1 MLKDKNIY
9 VIPCLGFLSVILVG
23 WIVLML
29 PICNNGNVTPFD
41 ALFTAVSATCVNGL
55 TTVNLSTEYSF
66 LGQLAIAII
75 TEIGAIGFVTFI
87 SFILSFKKKRMSLSE
102 TLLLGSALNDNNYG
116 KLKQRLKEVIKYT
129 IVIQIIGAIL
139 LAVDFIPRFGI
150 KNGIWYSIF
159 HSITAFCN
167 AGFDLLGKTDHLYPS
182 LTSYV
187 GNPLVNLTIMGLIVT
202 GGIGFLTWDDIYTK
216 KYHFRQYCMQSKVIL
231 LTSLFLIFVPAAF
244 FFFRD
249 FAGMPVKERT
259 LCALFQSV
267 TTRTAGFNTADLS
280 GMTGASQAIMIVL
293 MMIGGAPGSTAGGM
307 KITTFAVLTAN
318 ASATFRQR
326 EDTQMFGRRVGQE
339 VLKNA
344 STILMMYLF
353 LVLMGGMVIS
363 VAENLP
369 ISECLFETAS
379 AVGTV
384 GLTLGITPQL
394 GVLSKGILI
403 ALMFLGRVGGL
414 TLVYAA
420 MPGRKSAHAKMPL
433 EKINVGEEEM
443 I

>member
-102 TLLLGSALNDNNYG
+102 TLLLSSALNDNNYG

-167 AGFDLLGKTDHLYPS
+167 AGFDIIGDTSLEIFAKNIYVNIVFIILMFLGSIGYFVIEDIIGAIKKKRFIHISFHTKIVLTASFIIYLVSIMLLKIAEP
-182 LTSYV
+182 
-187 GNPLVNLTIMGLIVT
+187 NLTWLEAVFTSVT
-202 GGIGFLTWDDIYTK
+202 ARTTGFSTIN
-216 KYHFRQYCMQSKVIL
+216 M
-231 LTSLFLIFVPAAF
+231 
-244 FFFRD
+244 
-249 FAGMPVKERT
+249 AGMLPITK
-259 LCALFQSV
+259 LIISFL
-267 TTRTAGFNTADLS
+267 
-280 GMTGASQAIMIVL
+280 MI
-293 MMIGGAPGSTAGGM
+293 IGGAPGSTSGGIRITSIAILALTVRATLRNKKDVIVYYK
-307 KITTFAVLTAN
+307 KIDLQTIRQAITNIVICLVLVLISMFIMEKVQIMRLDN
-318 ASATFRQR
+318 NLFMCASAFSATGLSVTNVANMNF
-326 EDTQMFGRRVGQE
+326 TSKV
-339 VLKNA
+339 
-344 STILMMYLF
+344 IL
-353 LVLMGGMVIS
+353 
-363 VAENLP
+363 E
-369 ISECLFETAS
+369 
-379 AVGTV
+379 
-384 GLTLGITPQL
+384 
-394 GVLSKGILI
+394 
-403 ALMFLGRVGGL
+403 ALMYIGRVGPISILSILIFKKKENQNIEYVSG
-414 TLVYAA
+414 
-420 MPGRKSAHAKMPL
+420 
-433 EKINVGEEEM
+433 NVM
-443 I
+443 L

>member
-167 AGFDLLGKTDHLYPS
+167 AGFDIIGDTSLEIFAKNIYVNIVFIILMFLGSIGYFVIEDIIGAIKKKRFIHISFHTKIVLTASLIIYLVSIMLLKIAEP
-182 LTSYV
+182 
-187 GNPLVNLTIMGLIVT
+187 NLTWLEAVFT
-202 GGIGFLTWDDIYTK
+202 
-216 KYHFRQYCMQSKVIL
+216 
-231 LTSLFLIFVPAAF
+231 
-244 FFFRD
+244 
-249 FAGMPVKERT
+249 
-259 LCALFQSV
+259 SV
-267 TTRTAGFNTADLS
+267 TARTTGFSTINMAGTLPITKLIISFL
-280 GMTGASQAIMIVL
+280 MI
-293 MMIGGAPGSTAGGM
+293 IGGAPGSTSGGIRITSIAILALTVRATLRNKKNVVVYYK
-307 KITTFAVLTAN
+307 KIDLQTIRQAITNMVICAMLVLISMFIMEKVQIMRLDN
-318 ASATFRQR
+318 NLFMCASAFSATGLSVTNVAKMNF
-326 EDTQMFGRRVGQE
+326 
-339 VLKNA
+339 A
-344 STILMMYLF
+344 SKVIL
-353 LVLMGGMVIS
+353 
-363 VAENLP
+363 E
-369 ISECLFETAS
+369 
-379 AVGTV
+379 
-384 GLTLGITPQL
+384 
-394 GVLSKGILI
+394 
-403 ALMFLGRVGGL
+403 ALMYIGRVGPISILSILIFKKKENQNIEYVSG
-414 TLVYAA
+414 
-420 MPGRKSAHAKMPL
+420 
-433 EKINVGEEEM
+433 NVM
-443 I
+443 L

>member
-167 AGFDLLGKTDHLYPS
+167 AGFDIIGDTSLEIFARNIYVNIVFIILMFLGSIGYFVIEDIIGAIKKKRFIHISFHTKIVLTASLIIYLVSIMLLKIAEP
-182 LTSYV
+182 
-187 GNPLVNLTIMGLIVT
+187 NLTWLEAVFT
-202 GGIGFLTWDDIYTK
+202 
-216 KYHFRQYCMQSKVIL
+216 
-231 LTSLFLIFVPAAF
+231 
-244 FFFRD
+244 
-249 FAGMPVKERT
+249 
-259 LCALFQSV
+259 SV
-267 TTRTAGFNTADLS
+267 TARTTGFSTINMAGTLPITKLIISFL
-280 GMTGASQAIMIVL
+280 MI
-293 MMIGGAPGSTAGGM
+293 IGGAPGSTSGGIRITSIAILALTVRATLRNKKNVVVYYK
-307 KITTFAVLTAN
+307 KIDLQTIRQAITNIVICAMLVLISMFIMEKVQIMRLDN
-318 ASATFRQR
+318 NLFMCASAFSATGLSVTNVAKMNF
-326 EDTQMFGRRVGQE
+326 
-339 VLKNA
+339 A
-344 STILMMYLF
+344 SKVIL
-353 LVLMGGMVIS
+353 
-363 VAENLP
+363 E
-369 ISECLFETAS
+369 
-379 AVGTV
+379 
-384 GLTLGITPQL
+384 
-394 GVLSKGILI
+394 
-403 ALMFLGRVGGL
+403 ALMYIGRVGPISILSILIFKKKENQNIEYVSG
-414 TLVYAA
+414 
-420 MPGRKSAHAKMPL
+420 
-433 EKINVGEEEM
+433 NVM
-443 I
+443 L

>member
-29 PICNNGNVTPFD
+29 PICNNGHVTPFD

-167 AGFDLLGKTDHLYPS
+167 AGFDIIGDTSLEIFAKNIYVNIVFIILMFLGSIGYFVIEDIIGAIKKKRFIHISFHTKIVLTASLIIYLVSIMLLKIAEP
-182 LTSYV
+182 
-187 GNPLVNLTIMGLIVT
+187 NLTWLEAVFT
-202 GGIGFLTWDDIYTK
+202 
-216 KYHFRQYCMQSKVIL
+216 
-231 LTSLFLIFVPAAF
+231 
-244 FFFRD
+244 
-249 FAGMPVKERT
+249 
-259 LCALFQSV
+259 SV
-267 TTRTAGFNTADLS
+267 TARTTGFSTINMAGTLPITKLIISFL
-280 GMTGASQAIMIVL
+280 MI
-293 MMIGGAPGSTAGGM
+293 IGGAPGSTSGGIRITSIAILALTVRATLRNKKNVVVYYK
-307 KITTFAVLTAN
+307 KIDLQTIRQAITNIVICAMLVLISMFIMEKVQIMRLDN
-318 ASATFRQR
+318 NLFMCASAFSATGLSVTNVAKMNF
-326 EDTQMFGRRVGQE
+326 
-339 VLKNA
+339 A
-344 STILMMYLF
+344 SKVIL
-353 LVLMGGMVIS
+353 
-363 VAENLP
+363 E
-369 ISECLFETAS
+369 
-379 AVGTV
+379 
-384 GLTLGITPQL
+384 
-394 GVLSKGILI
+394 
-403 ALMFLGRVGGL
+403 ALMYIGRVGPISILSILIFKKKENQNIEYVSG
-414 TLVYAA
+414 
-420 MPGRKSAHAKMPL
+420 
-433 EKINVGEEEM
+433 NVM
-443 I
+443 L

>member
-55 TTVNLSTEYSF
+55 TTVNLGVDYSF

-102 TLLLGSALNDNNYG
+102 TLLLSSALNDNNYG

-167 AGFDLLGKTDHLYPS
+167 AGFDIIGDTSLEIFAKNIYVNIVFIILMFLGSIGYFVIEDIIGAIKKKRFIHISFHTKIVLTASLIIYLVSIMLLKIAEP
-182 LTSYV
+182 
-187 GNPLVNLTIMGLIVT
+187 NLTWLEAVFTSVT
-202 GGIGFLTWDDIYTK
+202 ARTTGFSTIN
-216 KYHFRQYCMQSKVIL
+216 M
-231 LTSLFLIFVPAAF
+231 
-244 FFFRD
+244 
-249 FAGMPVKERT
+249 AGMLPITK
-259 LCALFQSV
+259 LIISFL
-267 TTRTAGFNTADLS
+267 
-280 GMTGASQAIMIVL
+280 MI
-293 MMIGGAPGSTAGGM
+293 IGGAPGSTSGGIRITSIAILALTVRATLRNKKDVVVFYK
-307 KITTFAVLTAN
+307 KIDLQTIRQAITNIVICLVLVLISMFIMEKVQIMRLDN
-318 ASATFRQR
+318 NLFMCASAFSATGLSV
-326 EDTQMFGRRVGQE
+326 T
-339 VLKNA
+339 N
-344 STILMMYLF
+344 
-353 LVLMGGMVIS
+353 
-363 VAENLP
+363 VAEMN
-369 ISECLFETAS
+369 FAS
-379 AVGTV
+379 KV
-384 GLTLGITPQL
+384 
-394 GVLSKGILI
+394 ILE
-403 ALMFLGRVGGL
+403 ALMYIGRVGPISILSILIFKKKENQNIEYVSG
-414 TLVYAA
+414 
-420 MPGRKSAHAKMPL
+420 
-433 EKINVGEEEM
+433 NVM
-443 I
+443 L

>member
-102 TLLLGSALNDNNYG
+102 TLLLSSALNDNNYG

-150 KNGIWYSIF
+150 KNGIWYSLF

-167 AGFDLLGKTDHLYPS
+167 AGFDIIGDTSLEIFAKNIYVNIVFIILMFLGSIGYFVIEDIIGAIKKKRFIHISFHTKIVLTASFIIYLVSIMLLKIAEP
-182 LTSYV
+182 
-187 GNPLVNLTIMGLIVT
+187 NLTWLEAVFTSVT
-202 GGIGFLTWDDIYTK
+202 ARTTGFSTIN
-216 KYHFRQYCMQSKVIL
+216 M
-231 LTSLFLIFVPAAF
+231 
-244 FFFRD
+244 
-249 FAGMPVKERT
+249 AGMLPITK
-259 LCALFQSV
+259 LIISFL
-267 TTRTAGFNTADLS
+267 
-280 GMTGASQAIMIVL
+280 MI
-293 MMIGGAPGSTAGGM
+293 IGGAPGSTSGGIRITSIAILALTVRATLRNKKDVIVYYK
-307 KITTFAVLTAN
+307 KIDLQTIRQAITNIVICLVLVLISMFIMEKVQIMRLDN
-318 ASATFRQR
+318 NLFMCASAFSATGLSVTNVANMNF
-326 EDTQMFGRRVGQE
+326 TSKV
-339 VLKNA
+339 
-344 STILMMYLF
+344 IL
-353 LVLMGGMVIS
+353 
-363 VAENLP
+363 E
-369 ISECLFETAS
+369 
-379 AVGTV
+379 
-384 GLTLGITPQL
+384 
-394 GVLSKGILI
+394 
-403 ALMFLGRVGGL
+403 ALMYIGRVGPISILSILIFKKKENQNIEYVSG
-414 TLVYAA
+414 
-420 MPGRKSAHAKMPL
+420 
-433 EKINVGEEEM
+433 NVM
-443 I
+443 L

>member
-102 TLLLGSALNDNNYG
+102 TLLLSSALNDNHYG

-167 AGFDLLGKTDHLYPS
+167 AGFDIIGDTSLEIFAKNIYVNIVFIILMFLGSIGYFVIEDIIGAIKKKRFIHISFHTKIVLTASLIIYLVSIMLLKIAEP
-182 LTSYV
+182 
-187 GNPLVNLTIMGLIVT
+187 NLTWLEAVFT
-202 GGIGFLTWDDIYTK
+202 
-216 KYHFRQYCMQSKVIL
+216 
-231 LTSLFLIFVPAAF
+231 
-244 FFFRD
+244 
-249 FAGMPVKERT
+249 
-259 LCALFQSV
+259 SV
-267 TTRTAGFNTADLS
+267 TARTTGFSTINMAGTLPITKLIISFL
-280 GMTGASQAIMIVL
+280 MI
-293 MMIGGAPGSTAGGM
+293 IGGAPGSTSGGIRITSIAILALTVRATLRNKKDVVVYYK
-307 KITTFAVLTAN
+307 KIDLQTIRQAITNIVICAMLVLISMFIMEKVQIMRLDN
-318 ASATFRQR
+318 NLFMCASAFSATGLSVTNVAKMNF
-326 EDTQMFGRRVGQE
+326 
-339 VLKNA
+339 A
-344 STILMMYLF
+344 SKVIL
-353 LVLMGGMVIS
+353 
-363 VAENLP
+363 E
-369 ISECLFETAS
+369 
-379 AVGTV
+379 
-384 GLTLGITPQL
+384 
-394 GVLSKGILI
+394 
-403 ALMFLGRVGGL
+403 ALMYIGRVGPISILSILIFKKKENQNIEYVSG
-414 TLVYAA
+414 
-420 MPGRKSAHAKMPL
+420 
-433 EKINVGEEEM
+433 NVM
-443 I
+443 L

>member
-167 AGFDLLGKTDHLYPS
+167 AGFDIIGDTSLEIFAKNIYLNIVFIILMFLGSIGYFVIEDIIGAIKKKRFIHISFHTKIVLTASLIIYLVSIMLLKIAEP
-182 LTSYV
+182 
-187 GNPLVNLTIMGLIVT
+187 NLTWLEAVFT
-202 GGIGFLTWDDIYTK
+202 
-216 KYHFRQYCMQSKVIL
+216 
-231 LTSLFLIFVPAAF
+231 
-244 FFFRD
+244 
-249 FAGMPVKERT
+249 
-259 LCALFQSV
+259 SV
-267 TTRTAGFNTADLS
+267 TARTTGFSTINMAGTLPITKLIISFL
-280 GMTGASQAIMIVL
+280 MI
-293 MMIGGAPGSTAGGM
+293 IGGAPGSTSGGIRITSIAILALTVRATLRNKKNVVVYYK
-307 KITTFAVLTAN
+307 KIDLQTIRQAITNIVICVMLVLISMFIMEKVQIMRLDN
-318 ASATFRQR
+318 NLFMCASAFSATGLSVTNVAKMNLAFK
-326 EDTQMFGRRVGQE
+326 V
-339 VLKNA
+339 
-344 STILMMYLF
+344 IL
-353 LVLMGGMVIS
+353 
-363 VAENLP
+363 E
-369 ISECLFETAS
+369 
-379 AVGTV
+379 
-384 GLTLGITPQL
+384 
-394 GVLSKGILI
+394 
-403 ALMFLGRVGGL
+403 ALMYIGRVGPISILSILIFKKKENQNIEYVSG
-414 TLVYAA
+414 
-420 MPGRKSAHAKMPL
+420 
-433 EKINVGEEEM
+433 NVM
-443 I
+443 L

>member
-9 VIPCLGFLSVILVG
+9 LIPCLGFLSVILVG

-41 ALFTAVSATCVNGL
+41 ALFTAVSVTCVNGL

-167 AGFDLLGKTDHLYPS
+167 SGFDIIGDTSLEIFAKNIYVNIVFIILMFLGSIGYFVIEDIIGAIKKKRFIHISFHTKIVLTASLIIYLVSIMLLKIAEP
-182 LTSYV
+182 
-187 GNPLVNLTIMGLIVT
+187 NLTWLEAVFT
-202 GGIGFLTWDDIYTK
+202 
-216 KYHFRQYCMQSKVIL
+216 
-231 LTSLFLIFVPAAF
+231 
-244 FFFRD
+244 
-249 FAGMPVKERT
+249 
-259 LCALFQSV
+259 SV
-267 TTRTAGFNTADLS
+267 TVRTTGFSTINMAETLPITKLIIS
-280 GMTGASQAIMIVL
+280 FLMI
-293 MMIGGAPGSTAGGM
+293 IGGAPGSTSGGIRITSIAILALTVRATLRNKKDVVVYYK
-307 KITTFAVLTAN
+307 KIDLQTIRQAITNIVICAMLVLISMFIMEKVQIMRLDN
-318 ASATFRQR
+318 NLFMCASAFSATGLSVTNVAKMNF
-326 EDTQMFGRRVGQE
+326 
-339 VLKNA
+339 A
-344 STILMMYLF
+344 SKVIL
-353 LVLMGGMVIS
+353 
-363 VAENLP
+363 E
-369 ISECLFETAS
+369 
-379 AVGTV
+379 
-384 GLTLGITPQL
+384 
-394 GVLSKGILI
+394 
-403 ALMFLGRVGGL
+403 ALMYIGRVGPISILSILIFKKKENQNIEYVSG
-414 TLVYAA
+414 
-420 MPGRKSAHAKMPL
+420 
-433 EKINVGEEEM
+433 NVM
-443 I
+443 L

>member
-55 TTVNLSTEYSF
+55 TTVNLSVDYSF

-102 TLLLGSALNDNNYG
+102 TLLLSSALNDNNYG

-167 AGFDLLGKTDHLYPS
+167 AGFDIIGDTSLEIFAKNIYVNIVFIILMFLGSIGYFVIEDIIGAIKKKRFIHISFHTKIVLTASFIIYLVSIMLLKIAEP
-182 LTSYV
+182 
-187 GNPLVNLTIMGLIVT
+187 NLTWLEAVFT
-202 GGIGFLTWDDIYTK
+202 
-216 KYHFRQYCMQSKVIL
+216 
-231 LTSLFLIFVPAAF
+231 
-244 FFFRD
+244 
-249 FAGMPVKERT
+249 
-259 LCALFQSV
+259 SV
-267 TTRTAGFNTADLS
+267 TARTTGFSTINMAGTLPITKLIISFL
-280 GMTGASQAIMIVL
+280 MI
-293 MMIGGAPGSTAGGM
+293 IGGAPGSTSGGIRITSIAILALTVRATLRNKKDVVVYYK
-307 KITTFAVLTAN
+307 KIDLQTIRQAITNIVICVMLVLISMFIMEKVQIMRLDN
-318 ASATFRQR
+318 NLFMCASAFSATGLSV
-326 EDTQMFGRRVGQE
+326 TNVAKMN
-339 VLKNA
+339 LA
-344 STILMMYLF
+344 SKVIL
-353 LVLMGGMVIS
+353 
-363 VAENLP
+363 E
-369 ISECLFETAS
+369 
-379 AVGTV
+379 
-384 GLTLGITPQL
+384 
-394 GVLSKGILI
+394 
-403 ALMFLGRVGGL
+403 ALMYIGRVGPISILSILIFKKKENQNIEYVSG
-414 TLVYAA
+414 
-420 MPGRKSAHAKMPL
+420 
-433 EKINVGEEEM
+433 NVM
-443 I
+443 L

>member
-102 TLLLGSALNDNNYG
+102 TLLLSSALNDNNYG

-167 AGFDLLGKTDHLYPS
+167 AGFDIIGDTSLEIFAKNIYVNIVFIILMFLGSIGYFVIEDIIGAIKKKRFIHISFHTKIVLTASFIIYLVSIMLLKIAEP
-182 LTSYV
+182 
-187 GNPLVNLTIMGLIVT
+187 NLTWLEAVFT
-202 GGIGFLTWDDIYTK
+202 
-216 KYHFRQYCMQSKVIL
+216 
-231 LTSLFLIFVPAAF
+231 
-244 FFFRD
+244 
-249 FAGMPVKERT
+249 
-259 LCALFQSV
+259 SV
-267 TTRTAGFNTADLS
+267 TARTTGFSTINMAGTLPITKLIISFL
-280 GMTGASQAIMIVL
+280 MI
-293 MMIGGAPGSTAGGM
+293 IGGAPGSTSGGIRITSIAILALTVRATLRNKKDVIVYYK
-307 KITTFAVLTAN
+307 KIDLQTIRQAITNIVICLVLVLISMFIMEKVQIMRLDN
-318 ASATFRQR
+318 NLFMCASAFSATGLSVTNVANMNF
-326 EDTQMFGRRVGQE
+326 TSKV
-339 VLKNA
+339 
-344 STILMMYLF
+344 IL
-353 LVLMGGMVIS
+353 
-363 VAENLP
+363 E
-369 ISECLFETAS
+369 
-379 AVGTV
+379 
-384 GLTLGITPQL
+384 
-394 GVLSKGILI
+394 
-403 ALMFLGRVGGL
+403 ALMYIGRVGPISILSILIFKKKENQNIEYVSG
-414 TLVYAA
+414 
-420 MPGRKSAHAKMPL
+420 
-433 EKINVGEEEM
+433 NVM
-443 I
+443 L

>member
-55 TTVNLSTEYSF
+55 TTVDLSVDYSF

-102 TLLLGSALNDNNYG
+102 TLLLSSALNDNNYG

-167 AGFDLLGKTDHLYPS
+167 AGFDIIGDTSLEIFAKNIYVNIVFIILMFLGSIGYFVIEDIIGAIKKKRFIHISFHTKIVLTASFIIYLVSIMLLKIAEP
-182 LTSYV
+182 
-187 GNPLVNLTIMGLIVT
+187 NLTWLEAVFT
-202 GGIGFLTWDDIYTK
+202 
-216 KYHFRQYCMQSKVIL
+216 
-231 LTSLFLIFVPAAF
+231 
-244 FFFRD
+244 
-249 FAGMPVKERT
+249 
-259 LCALFQSV
+259 SV
-267 TTRTAGFNTADLS
+267 TARTTGFSTINMAGTLPITKLIISFL
-280 GMTGASQAIMIVL
+280 MI
-293 MMIGGAPGSTAGGM
+293 IGGAPGSTSGGIRITSIAILALTVRATLRNKKNVVVYYK
-307 KITTFAVLTAN
+307 KIDLQTIRQAITNIVICAMLVLISMFIMEKVQIMRLDN
-318 ASATFRQR
+318 NLFMCASAFSATGLSVTNVAKMNF
-326 EDTQMFGRRVGQE
+326 
-339 VLKNA
+339 A
-344 STILMMYLF
+344 SKVIL
-353 LVLMGGMVIS
+353 
-363 VAENLP
+363 E
-369 ISECLFETAS
+369 
-379 AVGTV
+379 
-384 GLTLGITPQL
+384 
-394 GVLSKGILI
+394 
-403 ALMFLGRVGGL
+403 ALMYIGRVGPISILSILIFKKKENQNIEYVSG
-414 TLVYAA
+414 
-420 MPGRKSAHAKMPL
+420 
-433 EKINVGEEEM
+433 NVM
-443 I
+443 L

>member
-9 VIPCLGFLSVILVG
+9 LIPCLGFLSVILVG

-102 TLLLGSALNDNNYG
+102 TLLLSSALNDNHYG

-167 AGFDLLGKTDHLYPS
+167 AGFDIIGDTSLEIFAKNIYVNIVFIILMFLGSIGYFVIEDIIGAIKKKRFIHISFHTKIVLTASLIIYLVSIMLLKIAEP
-182 LTSYV
+182 
-187 GNPLVNLTIMGLIVT
+187 NLTWLEAVFT
-202 GGIGFLTWDDIYTK
+202 
-216 KYHFRQYCMQSKVIL
+216 
-231 LTSLFLIFVPAAF
+231 
-244 FFFRD
+244 
-249 FAGMPVKERT
+249 
-259 LCALFQSV
+259 SV
-267 TTRTAGFNTADLS
+267 TARTTGFSTINMAGTLPITKLIISFL
-280 GMTGASQAIMIVL
+280 MI
-293 MMIGGAPGSTAGGM
+293 IGGAPGSTSGGIRITSIAILALTVRATLRNKKDVIVYYK
-307 KITTFAVLTAN
+307 KIDLQTIRQAITNIVICAMLVLISMFIMEKVQIMRLDN
-318 ASATFRQR
+318 NLFMCASAFSATGLSV
-326 EDTQMFGRRVGQE
+326 T
-339 VLKNA
+339 N
-344 STILMMYLF
+344 
-353 LVLMGGMVIS
+353 
-363 VAENLP
+363 VAEMN
-369 ISECLFETAS
+369 FAS
-379 AVGTV
+379 KV
-384 GLTLGITPQL
+384 
-394 GVLSKGILI
+394 ILE
-403 ALMFLGRVGGL
+403 ALMYIGRVGPISILSILIFKKKENQNIEYVSG
-414 TLVYAA
+414 
-420 MPGRKSAHAKMPL
+420 
-433 EKINVGEEEM
+433 NVM
-443 I
+443 L

>member
-9 VIPCLGFLSVILVG
+9 LIPCLGFLSVILVG

-55 TTVNLSTEYSF
+55 TTVNLSVDYSF

-167 AGFDLLGKTDHLYPS
+167 AGFDIIGDTSLEIFAKNIYVNIVFIILMFLGSIGYFVIEDIIGAIKKKCFIHISFHTKIVLTASLIIYLVSIMLLKIAEP
-182 LTSYV
+182 
-187 GNPLVNLTIMGLIVT
+187 NLTWIEAVFT
-202 GGIGFLTWDDIYTK
+202 
-216 KYHFRQYCMQSKVIL
+216 
-231 LTSLFLIFVPAAF
+231 
-244 FFFRD
+244 
-249 FAGMPVKERT
+249 
-259 LCALFQSV
+259 SV
-267 TTRTAGFNTADLS
+267 TARTTGFSTINMAGTLPITKLIISFL
-280 GMTGASQAIMIVL
+280 MI
-293 MMIGGAPGSTAGGM
+293 IGGAPGSTSGGIRITSIAILALTVRATLRNKKDVVVFYK
-307 KITTFAVLTAN
+307 KIDLQTIRQAITNIVICLVLVLISMFIMEKVQIMRLDN
-318 ASATFRQR
+318 NLFMCASAFSATGLSVTNVAKLNF
-326 EDTQMFGRRVGQE
+326 
-339 VLKNA
+339 A
-344 STILMMYLF
+344 SKVIL
-353 LVLMGGMVIS
+353 
-363 VAENLP
+363 E
-369 ISECLFETAS
+369 
-379 AVGTV
+379 
-384 GLTLGITPQL
+384 
-394 GVLSKGILI
+394 
-403 ALMFLGRVGGL
+403 ALMYIGRVGPISILSILIFKKKENQNIEYVSG
-414 TLVYAA
+414 
-420 MPGRKSAHAKMPL
+420 
-433 EKINVGEEEM
+433 NVM
-443 I
+443 L

>member
-167 AGFDLLGKTDHLYPS
+167 AGFDIIGDTSLEIFAKNIYLNIVFIILMFLGSIGYFVIEDIIGAIKKKRFIHISFHTKIVLTASLIIYLVSIMLLKIAEP
-182 LTSYV
+182 
-187 GNPLVNLTIMGLIVT
+187 NLTWLEAVFT
-202 GGIGFLTWDDIYTK
+202 
-216 KYHFRQYCMQSKVIL
+216 
-231 LTSLFLIFVPAAF
+231 
-244 FFFRD
+244 
-249 FAGMPVKERT
+249 
-259 LCALFQSV
+259 SV
-267 TTRTAGFNTADLS
+267 TARTTGFSTINMAGTLPITKLIISFL
-280 GMTGASQAIMIVL
+280 MI
-293 MMIGGAPGSTAGGM
+293 IGGAPGSTSGGIRITSIAILALTVRATLRNKKNVVVYYK
-307 KITTFAVLTAN
+307 KIDLQTIRQAITNIVICAMLVLISMFIMEKVQIMRLDN
-318 ASATFRQR
+318 NLFMCASAFSATGLSVTNVAKMNF
-326 EDTQMFGRRVGQE
+326 
-339 VLKNA
+339 A
-344 STILMMYLF
+344 SKVIL
-353 LVLMGGMVIS
+353 
-363 VAENLP
+363 E
-369 ISECLFETAS
+369 
-379 AVGTV
+379 
-384 GLTLGITPQL
+384 
-394 GVLSKGILI
+394 
-403 ALMFLGRVGGL
+403 ALMYIGRVGPISILSILIFKKKENQNIEYVSG
-414 TLVYAA
+414 
-420 MPGRKSAHAKMPL
+420 
-433 EKINVGEEEM
+433 NVM
-443 I
+443 L

>member
-55 TTVNLSTEYSF
+55 TTVNLSVDYSF

-102 TLLLGSALNDNNYG
+102 TLLLSSALNDNNYG

-167 AGFDLLGKTDHLYPS
+167 AGFDIIGDTSLEIFAKNIYVNIVFIILMFLGSIGYFVIEDIIGAIKKKRFIHISFHTKIVLTASFIIYLVSIMLLKIAEP
-182 LTSYV
+182 
-187 GNPLVNLTIMGLIVT
+187 NLTWLEAVFT
-202 GGIGFLTWDDIYTK
+202 
-216 KYHFRQYCMQSKVIL
+216 
-231 LTSLFLIFVPAAF
+231 
-244 FFFRD
+244 
-249 FAGMPVKERT
+249 
-259 LCALFQSV
+259 SV
-267 TTRTAGFNTADLS
+267 TARTTGFSTINMAGTLPITKLIISFL
-280 GMTGASQAIMIVL
+280 MI
-293 MMIGGAPGSTAGGM
+293 IGGAPGSTSGGIRITSIAILALTVRATLRNKKDVIVYYK
-307 KITTFAVLTAN
+307 KIDLQTIRQAITNIVICLVLVLISMFIMEKVQIMRLDN
-318 ASATFRQR
+318 NLFMCASAFSATGLSVTNVANMNF
-326 EDTQMFGRRVGQE
+326 TSKV
-339 VLKNA
+339 
-344 STILMMYLF
+344 IL
-353 LVLMGGMVIS
+353 
-363 VAENLP
+363 E
-369 ISECLFETAS
+369 
-379 AVGTV
+379 
-384 GLTLGITPQL
+384 
-394 GVLSKGILI
+394 
-403 ALMFLGRVGGL
+403 ALMYIGRVGPISILSILIFKKKENQNIEYVSG
-414 TLVYAA
+414 
-420 MPGRKSAHAKMPL
+420 
-433 EKINVGEEEM
+433 NVM
-443 I
+443 L

>member
-102 TLLLGSALNDNNYG
+102 TLLLSSALNDNHYG

-167 AGFDLLGKTDHLYPS
+167 AGFDIIGDTSLEIFAKNIYVNIVFIILMFLGSIGYFVIEDIIGAIKKKRFIHISFHTKIVLTASFIIYLVSIMLLKIAEP
-182 LTSYV
+182 
-187 GNPLVNLTIMGLIVT
+187 NLTWLEAVFT
-202 GGIGFLTWDDIYTK
+202 
-216 KYHFRQYCMQSKVIL
+216 
-231 LTSLFLIFVPAAF
+231 
-244 FFFRD
+244 
-249 FAGMPVKERT
+249 
-259 LCALFQSV
+259 SV
-267 TTRTAGFNTADLS
+267 TARTTGFSTINMAGTLPITKLIISF
-280 GMTGASQAIMIVL
+280 L
-293 MMIGGAPGSTAGGM
+293 MRIGGAPGSTSGGIRITSIAILALTVRATLRNKKDVIVYYK
-307 KITTFAVLTAN
+307 KIDLQTIRQAITNIVICLVLVLISMFIMEKVQIMRLDN
-318 ASATFRQR
+318 NLFMCASAFSATGLSVTNVANMNF
-326 EDTQMFGRRVGQE
+326 TSKV
-339 VLKNA
+339 
-344 STILMMYLF
+344 IL
-353 LVLMGGMVIS
+353 
-363 VAENLP
+363 E
-369 ISECLFETAS
+369 
-379 AVGTV
+379 
-384 GLTLGITPQL
+384 
-394 GVLSKGILI
+394 
-403 ALMFLGRVGGL
+403 ALMYIGRVGPISILSILIFKKKENQNIEYVSG
-414 TLVYAA
+414 
-420 MPGRKSAHAKMPL
+420 
-433 EKINVGEEEM
+433 NVM
-443 I
+443 L